1 MSLSTIELDSHLSV
15 CIDPPQAGL
24 EEIQCNEI
32 PYDQQTSFPHTE
44 EKNGRKVLSHGR
56 MRQRIAHN
64 NLPHYVIKDSKLSLL
79 ILFHSDREDIT
90 MNDNVFGRPSLR
102 HLYIS
107 MKSASKCFHVPE
119 VSQLAPTVSTT
130 RMSTSLLDTIINTNL
145 KILQSVS
152 CFFFQH
158 YWRINCIIWMCKLS

>member
-1 MSLSTIELDSHLSV
+1 MSV
-15 CIDPPQAGL
+15 CINPLQAGL

-64 NLPHYVIKDSKLSLL
+64 NLPHYVIKDSRLSLL

-90 MNDNVFGRPSLR
+90 VNDNVFGRPSLR

-130 RMSTSLLDTIINTNL
+130 RMSTSLLDTIINANPENTPVYFMF
-145 KILQSVS
+145 S
-152 CFFFQH
+152 FQH
-158 YWRINCIIWMCKLS
+158 YWRIICII